1 MIIKTNITKNH
12 KNLIKNILDDPKKY
26 LIVNA
31 NNITIKG
38 DECNKVGVSYEA
50 FYKQYNRCG
59 EPKSSCLK
67 NQPSHLWK
75 NDMVGIYMSD

>member
-1 MIIKTNITKNH
+1 MIKKNNIYNRKTKKQIIKKY
-12 KNLIKNILDDPKKY
+12 ILDDPKKY

-59 EPKSSCLK
+59 EPRSSCLK
-67 NQPSHLWK
+67 NQPSHLWEK
-75 NDMVGIYMSD
+75 DMVHL